1 MTEENERIR
10 SSMFGIFLLILTVIT
25 FVASFKIV
33 QQFIIV
39 DLQYSSEYLAILLLI
54 IPIWFFG
61 LSKTDL
67 LKTYRINHHSQLFY
81 QSIKFIIIGTAILFA
96 LINIF
101 NLGNVSKEVILLFAC
116 LNQVTIFLA
125 YIIANK
131 KYMQQR
137 REGRNLTNVLII
149 ADESSEN
156 FINKMVAHREWGY
169 NIMLIISDSPVI
181 SEKFSSSI
189 KILKKT
195 SSLPCLIKFHVVDE
209 VFYCKNQINQEE
221 VERIIYACEEIG
233 VIFRLH
239 SKLLNLSAI
248 RAELNHFDE
257 VPFITYKNTPANRI
271 ALSWKFIFDFAISSV
286 VILLWLPFLFLI
298 GLTIKLT
305 SRGPVIFKQKRV
317 GLRGR
322 EFYIFKFRT
331 MVQDAEKQQ
340 HKIMDKNEMDGPV
353 FKIKNDP
360 RITAVGKF
368 LRKTSLDELPQFFN
382 VLKGDMSLVGP
393 RPPIMREV
401 KQYEPW
407 QLRRLSMRPGITC
420 IWQVTPRRNS
430 ISFEEWMKLDL
441 QYIDNWSLKQDLLLT
456 LKTIRTVI
464 RGSGQ

>member
-10 SSMFGIFLLILTVIT
+10 SSMFGIFIMILTVVT
-25 FVASFKIV
+25 FIISFEIV
-33 QQFIIV
+33 QRFIIV
-39 DLQYSSEYLAILLLI
+39 GHPYSSDYLVIILFM

-61 LSKTDL
+61 LTKTDL
-67 LKTYRINHHSQLFY
+67 LKIYRVNHYAQLFF
-81 QSIKFIIIGTAILFA
+81 QSVKFIIIGTAILFA

-101 NLGNVSKEVILLFAC
+101 NLRNISKEVILVFAGM
-116 LNQVTIFLA
+116 NHAAIFLT
-125 YIIANK
+125 YVIANK

-137 REGRNLTNVLII
+137 KKGRNLTNILII
-149 ADESSEN
+149 ADESCEK
-156 FINKMVAHREWGY
+156 FINKIIAHKEWGY
-169 NIMLIISDSPVI
+169 NIMVIISDSPAI
-181 SEKFSSSI
+181 TEKFSSSI
-189 KILKKT
+189 KILRKT
-195 SSLPCLIKFHVVDE
+195 ASLPCLIKFHVIDE

-221 VERIIYACEEIG
+221 VQRIIYACEEIG

-239 SKLLNLSAI
+239 SKLLNMSTS

-257 VPFITYKNTPANRI
+257 VPFITYKNTPSNRF

-286 VILLWLPFLFLI
+286 VILLWLPFLFII
-298 GLTIKLT
+298 GLVIKAT
-305 SRGPVIFKQKRV
+305 SKGPVIFKQKRV

-322 EFYIFKFRT
+322 EFYMYKFRT
-331 MVQDAEKQQ
+331 MVQDAEMLQ
-340 HKIMDKNEMDGPV
+340 HKFMDKNEVDGPV

-360 RITAVGKF
+360 RITTVGKF

-420 IWQVTPRRNS
+420 IWQVKPKRHS

-441 QYIDNWSLKQDLLLT
+441 QYIDNWSLKQDLLLAI
-456 LKTIRTVI
+456 KTIRTVI

>member
-10 SSMFGIFLLILTVIT
+10 SSMFGILVLILTLANFIL
-25 FVASFKIV
+25 SFEIV
-33 QQFIIV
+33 QHEIV
-39 DLQYSSEYLAILLLI
+39 VGLSYSTEYLAIVLFM

-61 LSKTDL
+61 LAKTDL
-67 LKTYRINHHSQLFY
+67 LKIYRVNHYLQIFY

-96 LINIF
+96 LVNILNF
-101 NLGNVSKEVILLFAC
+101 TSIAKEVILLFAV
-116 LNQVTIFLA
+116 LNLLTIFGT
-125 YIIANK
+125 YVVANK
-131 KYMQQR
+131 RYMQQR
-137 REGRNLTNVLII
+137 KKGNNLTNILII
-149 ADESSEN
+149 ADENCVN
-156 FINKMVAHREWGY
+156 FVKKIIAHREWGY

-181 SEKFSSSI
+181 AEKFGSSI
-189 KILKKT
+189 KVLKKT
-195 SSLPCLIKFHVVDE
+195 SSLSCLIKFHVIDE

-221 VERIIYACEEIG
+221 VQRIIYACEEIG

-239 SKLLNLSAI
+239 SQLLNMSTT

-257 VPFITYKNTPANRI
+257 VPFITYKNTPSNHI
-271 ALSWKFIFDFAISSV
+271 ALSWKFIFDFTISSV

-298 GLTIKLT
+298 GLVIKLN
-305 SRGPVIFKQKRV
+305 SKGPVVFKQKRV

-322 EFYIFKFRT
+322 EFYMYKFRT
-331 MVQDAEKQQ
+331 MVNDAEKQQ
-340 HKIMDKNEMDGPV
+340 HKIMAQNEMDGPV

-360 RITAVGKF
+360 RITSVGKF

-420 IWQVTPRRNS
+420 IWQVAPRRNS
-430 ISFEEWMKLDL
+430 ISFEDWMKLDL
-441 QYIDNWSLKQDLLLT
+441 QYIDNWSLKQDLLLAI
-456 LKTIRTVI
+456 KTVRTMI
-464 RGSGQ
+464 MGSGQ